1 MNYMESI
8 IGECKDLVARV
19 EITDKKL
26 FVNLKSPLIYAGE
39 FTSICNTLER
49 NGYKLYEITTDEEN
63 SILIVFEYIE

>member
-1 MNYMESI
+1 MNYLAI
-8 IGECKDLVARV
+8 VGEFKDLVNRI

-49 NGYKLYEITTDEEN
+49 NGYKLYEITTDKQN
-63 SILIVFEYIE
+63 SILIVFVYIE

>member
-1 MNYMESI
+1 MNYMNI
-8 IGECKDLVARV
+8 VGQFKDLVNRI
-19 EITDKKL
+19 EITNEKL

-63 SILIVFEYIE
+63 SILIVFQYIG

>member
-1 MNYMESI
+1 MNYLDI
-8 IGECKDLVARV
+8 VGQFKDLVNRI

-49 NGYKLYEITTDEEN
+49 NGYKLYEITTDKQN
-63 SILIVFEYIE
+63 SILIVFVYIE